1 MQKEKSVFRGALL
14 RALPIMCSYLFI
26 SVAYGMSM
34 QANGFPWY
42 VAALISVFVYTG
54 AYQFVLIIFLAL
66 GTPLVTVALTAFLM
80 NSRQSFYALTFL
92 NDFKQMGRR
101 RLYMIHS
108 MTDETFAANCT
119 LALPQREKE
128 DTMFFLA
135 VLSQLSWVVGTVI
148 GGALGALIPFT
159 LDGID
164 FCMTAMF
171 TVIFM
176 EQWKGTKD
184 HMPALCGL
192 ALGTLALLL
201 FGAGSFML
209 PALLAVSAVLAV
221 TQRREAR
228 A

>member
-1 MQKEKSVFRGALL
+1 MQKEKTVFRGALL
-14 RALPIMCSYLFI
+14 CALPIMCSYLFI

-42 VAALISVFVYTG
+42 IAALISAFVYTG
-54 AYQFVLIIFLAL
+54 AYQFVLITFLVG
-66 GTPLVTVALTAFLM
+66 GTPLITVALTAFLM

-108 MTDETFAANCT
+108 MTDETFAVNCT

-135 VLSQLSWVVGTVI
+135 VLSQLSWVGGTVL

-159 LDGID
+159 LEGID

-176 EQWKGTKD
+176 EQWKGAKD

-209 PALLAVSAVLAV
+209 PALLAVSAVLVV
-221 TQRREAR
+221 TQRREMR

>member
-1 MQKEKSVFRGALL
+1 MQKEKTVFRGALL

-42 VAALISVFVYTG
+42 IAALISAFVYTG
-54 AYQFVLIIFLAL
+54 AYQFVLITFLVG
-66 GTPLVTVALTAFLM
+66 GTPLITVALTAFLM
-80 NSRQSFYALTFL
+80 NSRQSFYSLSFL
-92 NDFKQMGRR
+92 RDFNAMGHR

-108 MTDETFAANCT
+108 MTDETFAVNCT
-119 LALPQREKE
+119 LVLPQREKE

-135 VLSQLSWVVGTVI
+135 VLSQLSWVVGTVL
-148 GGALGALIPFT
+148 GGALGALIPVT
-159 LDGID
+159 LEGID

-176 EQWKGTKD
+176 EQWKSTKD

-192 ALGTLALLL
+192 VLGTLALLL

-209 PALLAVSAVLAV
+209 PALLAVSAVLVV